1 MTEISLE
8 NVIESAIQSR
18 LLDLDICL
26 PVTIKKYDSTE
37 LLADVQPDFDTE
49 FLNSDPIEA
58 PIVQRVPV
66 CFPMTS
72 SKAITFPLEPGDKAV
87 LICAQR
93 NLDNWKSSSDRS
105 VKDSNIFQLSNGFL
119 IPGVSHKTMVAKHAS
134 APSKSLNML
143 SDKLFLGDPNAPV
156 SPLLASKGLKQRD
169 LVGILKVIVDTLNNG
184 LFGVGTSP
192 APFKTTDPT
201 NSTILLAL
209 GKELEELST
218 Q

>member
-26 PVTIKKYDSTE
+26 PVTIKSYHASE
-37 LLADVQPDFDTE
+37 LLADVHPDFDTE

-72 SKAITFPLEPGDKAV
+72 NAAITFPLEPGDKGV

-93 NLDNWKSSSDRS
+93 NLDNWKTSFDRS
-105 VKDSNIFQLSNGFL
+105 VKDSNIFQLVA
-119 IPGVSHKTMVAKHAS
+119 VS
-134 APSKSLNML
+134 
-143 SDKLFLGDPNAPV
+143 
-156 SPLLASKGLKQRD
+156 
-169 LVGILKVIVDTLNNG
+169 
-184 LFGVGTSP
+184 
-192 APFKTTDPT
+192 
-201 NSTILLAL
+201 
-209 GKELEELST
+209 
-218 Q
+218 